1 MAEKLTKK
9 ELINRI
15 DEKIQALNLLKS
27 ALQEDRSRKPEMI
40 EDYKDKFYDILDSK
54 QK

>member
-9 ELINRI
+9 ELLNLI

-27 ALQEDRSRKPEMI
+27 ALQEDRSRKPDMI
-40 EDYKDKFYDILDSK
+40 KDYTDKFYDILESEK
-54 QK
+54 K

>member
-9 ELINRI
+9 ELIDMI

-27 ALQEDRSRKPEMI
+27 ALQGDRSRKTEMI
-40 EDYKDKFYDILDSK
+40 KDYKDKFYDILESDK
-54 QK
+54 K